1 MTLSAHKHIV
11 DKLKFYHAHPQVR
24 GMIQREL
31 GDHASGPLVF
41 HLRTEINRLAR
52 PSKRPFRIEQV
63 IPNIDAIYHEH
74 EGAVHHFDPIT
85 FAEFTKTIEKYNNM
99 YTVGVEEHMHA
110 FLQDNKEAIM
120 HSQTIQSL
128 EITAVDISE
137 SIYRKEERMHLGVRG
152 LAYKLHRKPA
162 DADNLSDLVIAGREC
177 TILTQNIS
185 ENGLS
190 LKSGTSSAAGDWW
203 LIRLSGLEQD
213 FVFGQPYVLYQ
224 CVKSDV
230 LNSGDGVEHRWALK
244 KVEHVQH
251 AEFNI
256 FLKRLIFANRGRYK
270 VDLENVE
277 RSVYHHATEQFITN
291 RVEGFCAF
299 LTVDGA
305 TPFVFGNAQGR
316 PLFQRF
322 EYENSSVLPALIH
335 KDKLVALAGDGYVFW
350 AMIRQSK
357 GSFFSAPLTSDPK
370 SILFFQYA
378 LSREDAYFFQ
388 VHCSTLHDNSEAY
401 RSHSL
406 PHLGEMSKKIERLRR
421 LTDHYAD
428 CTREAVDQLTH
439 AVHFQPLSRTILKS
453 FLEPTPVIS
462 PEQQQGLSAYSVR
475 NAKRINVRYVVAR
488 SRELRKEDR
497 FLLSTQISIQSEL
510 GTFQGETIDISESGC
525 CLRTSDIRASLQDQ
539 TVTVYFGNL
548 PKIGSQSP
556 TGRYKVLSDKQGVL
570 RLYSAPEHRN
580 AAQVYMSL
588 YLDKHFNQLE
598 PVQETDRSGHAML
611 GLERALRNLH
621 NATMPQTRGL
631 VLRHQNLSYP
641 ARLTVSRRNQDP
653 IFLGQSTA
661 LNKPD
666 PKLKAIFCHLE
677 IQKQLVNDFR
687 RIDADTPYCRHIL
700 LIAVS
705 KDPGAA
711 PWIRIAGEGEWAPA
725 KLKMLVNM
733 LKKKGLTPLLYQLDV
748 TRKTRVFDRYYRE
761 ELAYIE
767 SVASHRSQ
775 KIYDFIKNAIGTIT
789 LLPLNGLIELE

>member
-1 MTLSAHKHIV
+1 MTLSAHQHIV

-24 GMIQREL
+24 GMIQSEL
-31 GDHASGPLVF
+31 GDQSSGPLVF

-52 PSKRPFRIEQV
+52 PSKRPFRIEQT

-74 EGAVHHFDPIT
+74 DGAVHHFDQIT
-85 FAEFTKTIEKYNNM
+85 FAEFTKTLEKYNNM

-110 FLQDNKEAIM
+110 FLQENKEAII

-152 LAYKLHRKPA
+152 LAYKLHRKPS

-177 TILTQNIS
+177 AIVTQNIS
-185 ENGLS
+185 ESGLS
-190 LKSGTSSAAGDWW
+190 LKSEAASAAGEWW

-224 CVKSDV
+224 CVKSEIQKSAEDM
-230 LNSGDGVEHRWALK
+230 EHRWALK

-291 RVEGFCAF
+291 RAEGFCAF
-299 LTVDGA
+299 LTKDGT
-305 TPFVFGNAQGR
+305 TPFVFGNANGR
-316 PLFQRF
+316 HLFQRF

-335 KDKLVALAGDGYVFW
+335 KDKLVETGESGFVFW

-357 GSFFSAPLTSDPK
+357 GSFFSAPLTNDPN
-370 SILFFQYA
+370 SRLFFQYA
-378 LSREDAYFFQ
+378 LSRDDAHFFQ
-388 VHCSTLHDNSEAY
+388 VHCSTLQDNSEAY

-439 AVHFQPLSRTILKS
+439 AIHFQPLSRATLAS
-453 FLEPTPVIS
+453 FMDPRPSIT
-462 PEQQQGLSAYSVR
+462 PEQQKGLSVYSVR
-475 NAKRINVRYVVAR
+475 NARRLNIRYVVAR

-497 FLLSTQISIQSEL
+497 FSLNTQVSIQSDL
-510 GTFQGETIDISESGC
+510 GVFHGETIDISESGC
-525 CLRTSDIRASLQDQ
+525 CLRTSDARASLQDQ
-539 TVTVYFGNL
+539 IVTIHFGHL
-548 PKIGSQSP
+548 PKIGSHSA

-570 RLYSAPEHRN
+570 RLYSAAEHRN

-598 PVQETDRSGHAML
+598 PVQETDRAGHVML
-611 GLERALRNLH
+611 GLERALRHLRNS
-621 NATMPQTRGL
+621 TIPQTSGL
-631 VLRHQNLSYP
+631 ILRHQNMAYP
-641 ARLTVSRRNQDP
+641 ARLNVSKRNQDP
-653 IFLGQSTA
+653 IFQCHPTA
-661 LNKPD
+661 PNEPD
-666 PKLKAIFCHLE
+666 PRLKSIFCHLD
-677 IQKQLVNDFR
+677 IQKQLGNDFR
-687 RIDADTPYCRHIL
+687 KIDADTPYCRHIL
-700 LIAVS
+700 LIAIS
-705 KDPGAA
+705 KDPGVT
-711 PWIRIAGEGEWAPA
+711 PWVRIADEGEWAPA
-725 KLKMLVNM
+725 KLKILVSM
-733 LKKKGLTPLLYQLDV
+733 LKKKRLTPLLYQLDV

-761 ELAYIE
+761 ELSYIE

-775 KIYDFIKNAIGTIT
+775 KIYDFIKNAMGTIT
-789 LLPLNGLIELE
+789 FTPLNGLIEYE